1 MIDVLELRERG
12 REWSLREDIVEKDYM
27 LGWLLW
33 GIASE
38 PALTN
43 TWVFKGGTCLKKCYF
58 ETYRFSEDLDFT
70 LLEGAPEEP
79 EALRAIFAAI
89 AERIYEASGIEIPRE
104 QIRFEA
110 YKTPRGGHAVEGRVY
125 YRGPRRPGGDLPR
138 VKIDLTPDEV
148 LVYDP
153 VRRPVTHPYSDGFP
167 AAREPLCYS
176 LPEIFGEKLRA
187 LAERGLPR
195 DLYDVVS
202 VFRRPE
208 ARGAAEIVLDVL
220 KEKCRYKEI
229 AVPTLASIEA
239 SPRHEELES
248 EWQNMLGH
256 QLPEL
261 PPINLYLEGLRELFD
276 WLEGRPA
283 VVRALPRAPVGAN
296 ELEWTPPAAIATW
309 GTLVP
314 LEAIRFAGAN
324 RLCVDVGYQGSVR
337 RVEPYSLR
345 RTGDGHLLLFA
356 VRRDTRADRSYRVD
370 RIESVRITKDSFTP
384 VYPVEFWP
392 TAPISA
398 PPLVRRQSSSV
409 PHPPAARAG
418 RSGRSAR
425 ASGGQKYVVQ
435 CSYCRKRFVR
445 RDTNLAKH
453 KMKGRQYECPGRIG
467 YIVRPAR

>member
-1 MIDVLELRERG
+1 MIDVLELRERA
-12 REWSLREDIVEKDYM
+12 REWSLREDIVEKDYV

-38 PALTN
+38 PALTD

-70 LLEGAPEEP
+70 ILEGASDAPD
-79 EALRAIFAAI
+79 ALRAIFAAI
-89 AERIYEASGIEIPRE
+89 ADRIYEASGIEIPRD
-104 QIRFEA
+104 QVRFEA
-110 YKTPRGGHAVEGRVY
+110 YQTPRGGRAIEGRVH

-138 VKIDLTPDEV
+138 VKIDLTPEEV

-153 VRRPVTHPYSDGFP
+153 VRRPVTHPYSDELSI
-167 AAREPLCYS
+167 AAAPLCYS

-187 LAERGLPR
+187 LAERCLPR

-202 VFRRPE
+202 VFRQPE
-208 ARGAAEIVLDVL
+208 ARGSAEVVFDVL
-220 KEKCRYKEI
+220 KEKCHYREI
-229 AVPTLASIEA
+229 AVPTLASIET
-239 SPRHEELES
+239 SPRRAELES

-261 PPINLYLEGLRELFD
+261 PPIELYLDGLRELFE

-283 VVRALPRAPVGAN
+283 VAPALQRAPLGAD
-296 ELEWTPPAAIATW
+296 EIEWTPPATIATW

-314 LEAIRFAGAN
+314 LEAVRFAGAN
-324 RLCVDVGYQGSVR
+324 RLCIDLGYQGSVR

-345 RTGDGHLLLFA
+345 RTRDGHLLLFA

-370 RIESVRITKDSFTP
+370 RIQSVRITREPFTP

-392 TAPISA
+392 TALISA
-398 PPLVRRQSSSV
+398 PPLARRLSPSA
-409 PHPPAARAG
+409 PRPTAPRAG
-418 RSGRSAR
+418 RLRKPAR
-425 ASGGQKYVVQ
+425 ATGGPKYVVQ

-445 RDTNLAKH
+445 RDTNLARH
-453 KMKGRQYECPGRIG
+453 KMKGRPDECPGRVG
-467 YIVRPAR
+467 YIVRSAR

>member
-1 MIDVLELRERG
+1 MIGVLELRERA
-12 REWSLREDIVEKDYM
+12 REWSLREDIVEKDYV

-70 LLEGAPEEP
+70 LLEGAPDEP
-79 EALRAIFAAI
+79 DALRAIFSAT

-110 YKTPRGGHAVEGRVY
+110 YQTPRSARATEGRVY

-138 VKIDLTPDEV
+138 VKLDLTPDEV
-148 LVYDP
+148 LVYEP
-153 VRRPVTHPYSDGFP
+153 IRRPVTHAYTDRFP
-167 AAREPLCYS
+167 TAVEPLCYS

-187 LAERGLPR
+187 LAERCLPR
-195 DLYDVVS
+195 DLYDVIS
-202 VFRRPE
+202 VFRRPDT
-208 ARGAAEIVLDVL
+208 RGAADIVLNIL

-239 SPRHEELES
+239 SPRREELGP

-261 PPINLYLEGLRELFD
+261 PPIQPYLEGLRALFD
-276 WLEGRPA
+276 WLEGRPVA
-283 VVRALPRAPVGAN
+283 VPTLPRAPVGAG
-296 ELEWTPPAAIATW
+296 EIEWMPPATISTW
-309 GTLVP
+309 GTPVP
-314 LEAIRFAGAN
+314 LEVVRFAAAN
-324 RLCVDVGYQGSVR
+324 RLCIDLGYQGSVR

-345 RTGDGHLLLFA
+345 RTHDGHLLLFA
-356 VRRDTRADRSYRVD
+356 VRRDSRADRSYRVD
-370 RIESVRITKDSFTP
+370 RIQSVRVTQEGFTP

-398 PPLVRRQSSSV
+398 PPLARRQPSAGEGLPSST
-409 PHPPAARAG
+409 AG
-418 RSGRSAR
+418 RSRRPAR
-425 ASGGQKYVVQ
+425 PSGGPKYVVE
-435 CSYCRKRFVR
+435 CSYCHKRFVR
-445 RDTNLAKH
+445 RDTHLGKH
-453 KMKGRQYECPGRIG
+453 KMKGRQHECPGRLG
-467 YIVRPAR
+467 YIIRAAR

>member
-12 REWSLREDIVEKDYM
+12 REWSLREDVVEKDYA

-38 PALTN
+38 PVLTN
-43 TWVFKGGTCLKKCYF
+43 TWVFRGGTCLKKCYF

-70 LLEGAPEEP
+70 LLEGAPDEP
-79 EALRAIFAAI
+79 DALRVIFATI
-89 AERIYEASGIEIPRE
+89 AERIYEASGIEMPRE

-110 YKTPRGGHAVEGRVY
+110 YKTPRGGRAVEGRVY

-167 AAREPLCYS
+167 AAAESLCYS

-187 LAERGLPR
+187 LAERCLPR

-202 VFRRPE
+202 VFHRPE
-208 ARGAAEIVLDVL
+208 ARGAAEVVLDVL

-229 AVPTLASIEA
+229 AVPTLASIKT

-248 EWQNMLGH
+248 EWKNMLGH

-261 PPINLYLEGLRELFD
+261 PPIELYLDGLRELFD
-276 WLEGRPA
+276 WLEGRPS
-283 VVRALPRAPVGAN
+283 VVPVLPHAPVGAD
-296 ELEWTPPAAIATW
+296 EIAWTPPATITTW

-314 LEAIRFAGAN
+314 LEAIRFAAAN
-324 RLCVDVGYQGSVR
+324 RLCIDLGYEGSVR

-345 RTGDGHLLLFA
+345 RTRDGHLLLFA
-356 VRRDTRADRSYRVD
+356 VRRDSRVDRRYRVD
-370 RIESVRITKDSFTP
+370 RIESARVTKEGFTP

-392 TAPISA
+392 TAPISVL
-398 PPLVRRQSSSV
+398 PLVRRQSWSV
-409 PHPPAARAG
+409 LQPPAARAG
-418 RSGRSAR
+418 RSRRSAR
-425 ASGGQKYVVQ
+425 AAGGQRYVVE

-445 RDTNLAKH
+445 RDANLAKH
-453 KMKGRQYECPGRIG
+453 KMKDRQYECAGRVG
-467 YIVRPAR
+467 YIVRPAK

>member
-1 MIDVLELRERG
+1 MIDVLELRERA
-12 REWSLREDIVEKDYM
+12 REWSLREDVVEKDYA

-38 PALTN
+38 PTIADA
-43 TWVFKGGTCLKKCYF
+43 WVFKGGTCLKKCYF

-70 LLEGAPEEP
+70 LLEGATVESD
-79 EALRAIFAAI
+79 ALRTIFATI
-89 AERIYEASGIEIPRE
+89 GERIYEAAGIEIPRD

-110 YKTPRGGHAVEGRVY
+110 YQTPRSGRAIEGRIY

-138 VKIDLTPDEV
+138 IKIDLTPDEV

-153 VRRPVTHPYSDGFP
+153 IRRQIAHPYSDGFP
-167 AAREPLCYS
+167 TAAQPSCYS

-187 LAERGLPR
+187 LAERCLPR

-202 VFRRPE
+202 VFRRPD
-208 ARGAAEIVLDVL
+208 ARGAEAVVFDVL

-229 AVPTLASIEA
+229 PVPTRASIEA
-239 SPRHEELES
+239 SPRRAELES
-248 EWQNMLGH
+248 EWRNMLGH

-261 PPINLYLEGLRELFD
+261 PPIDLYLAELQELFD

-283 VVRALPRAPVGAN
+283 VTPALRPAPIDRDEVA
-296 ELEWTPPAAIATW
+296 WTPPATITTW
-309 GTLVP
+309 GTFVP
-314 LEAIRFAGAN
+314 LEVIRFAGAN
-324 RLCVDVGYQGSVR
+324 RLCIDLGYQGSVR

-345 RTGDGHLLLFA
+345 QSRDGHLLLFA

-370 RIESVRITKDSFTP
+370 RIESARITTEGFAP

-398 PPLVRRQSSSV
+398 PPLARRQAPSIGLAS
-409 PHPPAARAG
+409 
-418 RSGRSAR
+418 SGRTRRPRTQPR
-425 ASGGQKYVVQ
+425 ASSGPRYVVQ

-445 RDTNLAKH
+445 RDTNLARH
-453 KMKGRQYECPGRIG
+453 KMKGRQYECPGRTG

>member
-1 MIDVLELRERG
+1 MIDVLELRERA
-12 REWSLREDIVEKDYM
+12 REWSLREDVVEKDYV

-38 PALTN
+38 PALAD

-70 LLEGAPEEP
+70 VLEGSPVEP
-79 EALRAIFAAI
+79 EALRTIFAAVG
-89 AERIYEASGIEIPRE
+89 ERLYEASGIEIPRE

-110 YKTPRGGHAVEGRVY
+110 YRTPRGGRSIEGRIY

-138 VKIDLTPDEV
+138 VKIDLTLDEV
-148 LVYDP
+148 VVYDP
-153 VRRPVTHPYSDGFP
+153 VRRPVTHPYTDHFP
-167 AAREPLCYS
+167 TGALPSCYS
-176 LPEIFGEKLRA
+176 FPEVFGEKLRA
-187 LAERGLPR
+187 LAERCLPR

-202 VFRRPE
+202 ILRRPE
-208 ARGAAEIVLDVL
+208 ARGSAEVVLEVL

-229 AVPTLASIEA
+229 AVPTFASIEA
-239 SPRHEELES
+239 SPRRAELES
-248 EWQNMLGH
+248 EWRNMLGH

-261 PPINLYLEGLRELFD
+261 PPIELYLDGLRELFD

-283 VVRALPRAPVGAN
+283 APPVLRRAPVGAN
-296 ELEWTPPAAIATW
+296 EIMWTPPATITTW
-309 GTLVP
+309 GTGVP

-324 RLCVDVGYQGSVR
+324 RLCVDLGYQGSVR

-345 RTGDGHLLLFA
+345 QTRDGQLLLFA
-356 VRRDTRADRSYRVD
+356 VRRDTREDRSYRVD
-370 RIESVRITKDSFTP
+370 RIESARITNEAFTP

-398 PPLVRRQSSSV
+398 PPLVRRQSS
-409 PHPPAARAG
+409 PAPRPPATGRRRPRTSAG
-418 RSGRSAR
+418 
-425 ASGGQKYVVQ
+425 ASGPRYVVQ

-453 KMKGRQYECPGRIG
+453 KMKGRQYECPGRVG
-467 YIVRPAR
+467 YVVRSAP